1 MAEFCQMFWISIFEL
16 HLVKIS
22 CKLIIIW
29 VNYEWTKKGAFLWNI
44 VYIRQR
50 YKQKETKITQESAY
64 LRQVNFYKKSV
75 LNALL
80 LIRWLKW

>member
-1 MAEFCQMFWISIFEL
+1 
-16 HLVKIS
+16 
-22 CKLIIIW
+22 
-29 VNYEWTKKGAFLWNI
+29 

-80 LIRWLKW
+80 LIRWLKWNSF